1 MKVRD
6 KAFSNY
12 LLKEV
17 EDITTSI
24 ENACGLNRVHWFA
37 KNSRQRE
44 CVVCRAIFSK
54 MMRDKTN
61 ISLTE
66 IGSLLDRDHTTVLYS
81 IRNLEMWAEMKGFYK
96 DEAEMLTKSEIN
108 YESIHNQESDSYVDM
123 NGNTWIKKQNA

>member
-1 MKVRD
+1 MKVRE

-24 ENACGLNRVHWFA
+24 ENACGLNRIHWFA

-54 MMRDKTN
+54 MKAATTLVMRWVN
-61 ISLTE
+61 CCEAVHPFHRSL
-66 IGSLLDRDHTTVLYS
+66 RDT
-81 IRNLEMWAEMKGFYK
+81 
-96 DEAEMLTKSEIN
+96 
-108 YESIHNQESDSYVDM
+108 
-123 NGNTWIKKQNA
+123 